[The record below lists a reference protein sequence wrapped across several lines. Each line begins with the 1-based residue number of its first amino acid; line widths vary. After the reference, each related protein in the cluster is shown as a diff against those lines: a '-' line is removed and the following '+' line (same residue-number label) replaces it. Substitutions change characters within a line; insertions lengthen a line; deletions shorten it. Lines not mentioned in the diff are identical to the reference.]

1 MRECDA
7 VSVKERDV
15 PMVQAKTAV
24 KKKAGPIERL
34 HPRAERVRTWFF
46 SASPTALAAWFLI
59 VAVCVAV
66 LVWFFLFSSYGA
78 PAEPV
83 YEGF

>member
-1 MRECDA
+1 MA
-7 VSVKERDV
+7 
-15 PMVQAKTAV
+15 QAKTTV
-24 KKKAGPIERL
+24 KRKGGPIERL

-46 SASPTALAAWFLI
+46 SGRPSALAAWCLAI
-59 VAVCVAV
+59 AACVAV
-66 LVWFFLFSSYGA
+66 LVWFFFFSSYGA

>member
-1 MRECDA
+1 MA
-7 VSVKERDV
+7 
-15 PMVQAKTAV
+15 QAKTTV

-34 HPRAERVRTWFF
+34 HPRAERVRAWFF
-46 SASPTALAAWFLI
+46 SASPTALAAWLLI
-59 VAVCVAV
+59 VAACVGV

>member
-1 MRECDA
+1 M

-15 PMVQAKTAV
+15 PMAQAKTMV

-46 SASPTALAAWFLI
+46 SASPAALVAWLLI
-59 VAVCVAV
+59 IAVCVGV

>member
-1 MRECDA
+1 MRKCDV

-15 PMVQAKTAV
+15 PMAQAKTMV

-46 SASPTALAAWFLI
+46 SASPTALVAWLLI
-59 VAVCVAV
+59 IAVCVGV